1 MLLNDDR
8 HDGRGLPVAL
18 VCPEHRLKLV
28 LRLALEAAGYAVL
41 DWSHLPGAVHAGEPG
56 ALVVDLDSASLRPS
70 TAIARLGAWGVAPT
84 TPVLFISVYPPERH
98 NGRHAAPTEYLQ
110 PPFAP
115 QEFLRRVGRLLA
127 RAEARPRPKPAI
139 PCEAAE

>member
-1 MLLNDDR
+1 MLVNDDR
-8 HDGRGLPVAL
+8 PVGGGLPVAL

-84 TPVLFISVYPPERH
+84 TPLLFISVYPPERH
-98 NGRHAAPTEYLQ
+98 NGRHGAPTEYLQ

-115 QEFLRRVGRLLA
+115 QEFLRRVRRLLA
-127 RAEARPRPKPAI
+127 RAEPPSDPKPAVRR
-139 PCEAAE
+139 EAAE